1 MADSLPLGNAAWT
14 GVGGCVEEYAE
25 RINKFVDKIDSKAL
39 ESYASSLRGNQPCT
53 ISAEFSVGNFNLV
66 RKIQFRDG
74 VECIVRLRMPPMP
87 VAGQL
92 NDMVSPQAREKRL
105 LEMESE
111 LATME
116 FVRRG
121 GITELSWK
129 PRTHPRAVPREIL
142 TPIANIMTQL
152 ASVRLP
158 KIGSIFR
165 DAAGSFVVGPL
176 IETGS
181 GPYDSA
187 AEFYADYPLALGKTF
202 RSLAASFPPP
212 AAREGRGCAEDFGL
226 ANYDL
231 NPNNVLVDREFNILA
246 VIDWDSV
253 VSVPDAALYRFSR
266 LMGVGCAIPGVVGEH
281 GLELKRDGL
290 GRQFAKVVEAW
301 GEQARKDCQDVNSGP
316 LAFRSLI
323 SVKQGQDFVNEEWMQ
338 GLAWLSDHS
347 EQQVAHFYLGKSKD
361 RTA

>member
-116 FVRRG
+116 FVRQNTDIPIPKVYAYDRD
-121 GITELSWK
+121 EQN
-129 PRTHPRAVPREIL
+129 AVGCLFSMIEYVHGNTAEEVSQSYPGNQERIPEPFREKIL

-187 AEFYADYPLALGKTF
+187 AEFYADYPLALGK
-202 RSLAASFPPP
+202 SLAEKEQP
-212 AAREGRGCAEDFGL
+212 
-226 ANYDL
+226 
-231 NPNNVLVDREFNILA
+231 
-246 VIDWDSV
+246 
-253 VSVPDAALYRFSR
+253 VS
-266 LMGVGCAIPGVVGEH
+266 
-281 GLELKRDGL
+281 
-290 GRQFAKVVEAW
+290 
-301 GEQARKDCQDVNSGP
+301 
-316 LAFRSLI
+316 
-323 SVKQGQDFVNEEWMQ
+323 GQD
-338 GLAWLSDHS
+338 
-347 EQQVAHFYLGKSKD
+347 
-361 RTA
+361 